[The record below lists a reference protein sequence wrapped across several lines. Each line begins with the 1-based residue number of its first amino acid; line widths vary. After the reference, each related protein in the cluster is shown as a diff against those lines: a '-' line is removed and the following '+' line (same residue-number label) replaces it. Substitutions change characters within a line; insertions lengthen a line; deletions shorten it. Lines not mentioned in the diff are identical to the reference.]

1 MMFVLCRMIDAF
13 FSSFPHKSFYIIQ
26 EFCVYYSHIQMSS
39 ALIQTLKKPT
49 DMKYQTKDADLPIS
63 HGVRKKIFFWTAG
76 KYPYSQCVPPQM
88 TTLIFLKPSWSYCGD
103 PSLSCWTKPQY

>member
-63 HGVRKKIFFWTAG
+63 HGVRKKRFFWTAG
-76 KYPYSQCVPPQM
+76 KYVPLLTMCTPTNDNTDLSQAILELLWGSIP
-88 TTLIFLKPSWSYCGD
+88 FLLD
-103 PSLSCWTKPQY
+103 